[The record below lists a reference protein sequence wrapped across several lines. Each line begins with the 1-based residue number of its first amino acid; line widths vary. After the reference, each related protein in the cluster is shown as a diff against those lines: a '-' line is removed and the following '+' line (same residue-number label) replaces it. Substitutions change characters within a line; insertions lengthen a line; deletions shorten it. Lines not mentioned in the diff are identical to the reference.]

1 MNCTIYVFPSCY
13 LPSRYKAN
21 NVANFPRPPNHR
33 CALLPPG
40 IDFVQRFPC
49 QARRSAL
56 RNLPLGNGLYSFCM
70 GIFDE
75 DGEEAYVHNVL
86 SKSLTNPIARAMF
99 MGMYAASFLA
109 SAGPV

>member
-56 RNLPLGNGLYSFCM
+56 RNLPLGNGLYSSSRTQLE
-70 GIFDE
+70 IRLSIL
-75 DGEEAYVHNVL
+75 EAYI
-86 SKSLTNPIARAMF
+86 SDTILT
-99 MGMYAASFLA
+99 
-109 SAGPV
+109 